1 MKNKQILAVDF
12 GASSGRG
19 MLCSYDGEKISLRE
33 IHRFSNDPV
42 LMPGGFFWDAPRL
55 LHEIK
60 AAILAASHEG
70 GAVSLGID
78 TWGVD
83 YGYLDKSGV
92 LLSNPY
98 HYRDKRTDDI
108 QPYVFSNFA
117 TKKEIYAKTG
127 IQSLNF
133 NTLYQL
139 TSDMRDRPWI
149 VENAECLLHMP
160 DLFDYMLTGDKTSEY
175 TIAST
180 GTLLD
185 ANKRDYCLDLIEKC
199 GIPTRIFKPIVQ
211 PGTKCGALLPSI
223 EEETGNTG
231 LTVMKVASHDTASAV
246 LSVPAMKKDF
256 LYISSG
262 TWSLMG
268 TETDTPVLTELSEK
282 YDFTNEGGVF
292 GTIRLLKNI
301 MGLWLEQESRR
312 QWKREGKSYTFDEL
326 TELAKESEPLRSI
339 INPDD
344 AAFSPAGNLPE
355 RIREYC
361 RKTNQPVPETPG
373 QIVRCIFES
382 LALRYRWTAEKLEE
396 LTGKKYEVIN
406 IVGGGTKEDMLSQF
420 AADASGKT
428 VYAGPVEATILGNVA
443 MQLITLGEIS
453 DMWEARRVIANS
465 FEIKT
470 FEPRTENKSAWDE
483 AYGRFLTL
491 IGE

>member
-19 MLCSYDGEKISLRE
+19 MLCSYDGAKISLRE

-42 LMPGGFFWDAPRL
+42 MMPGGFFWDAPRL

-70 GAVSLGID
+70 GAVSMGID

-139 TSDMRDRPWI
+139 TADMRDRPWI

-160 DLFDYMLTGDKTSEY
+160 DLFDYMLTGEKTSEY

-246 LSVPAMKKDF
+246 LSVPAMKKD
-256 LYISSG
+256 
-262 TWSLMG
+262 
-268 TETDTPVLTELSEK
+268 LS
-282 YDFTNEGGVF
+282 
-292 GTIRLLKNI
+292 
-301 MGLWLEQESRR
+301 
-312 QWKREGKSYTFDEL
+312 
-326 TELAKESEPLRSI
+326 A
-339 INPDD
+339 
-344 AAFSPAGNLPE
+344 
-355 RIREYC
+355 
-361 RKTNQPVPETPG
+361 
-373 QIVRCIFES
+373 
-382 LALRYRWTAEKLEE
+382 
-396 LTGKKYEVIN
+396 
-406 IVGGGTKEDMLSQF
+406 
-420 AADASGKT
+420 AADCG
-428 VYAGPVEATILGNVA
+428 
-443 MQLITLGEIS
+443 
-453 DMWEARRVIANS
+453 
-465 FEIKT
+465 
-470 FEPRTENKSAWDE
+470 
-483 AYGRFLTL
+483 
-491 IGE
+491 